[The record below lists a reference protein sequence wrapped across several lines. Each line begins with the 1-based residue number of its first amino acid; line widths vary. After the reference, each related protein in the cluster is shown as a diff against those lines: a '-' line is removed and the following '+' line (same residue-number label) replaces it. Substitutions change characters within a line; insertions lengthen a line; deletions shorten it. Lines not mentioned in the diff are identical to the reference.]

1 MEILWFCTITFMI
14 VMYVVLDGFDIGVG
28 ILLRIIGKTESERD
42 LLIKSI
48 GPVWDGNEV
57 WLLAA
62 GGILFFAFPKLY
74 ASSFSGFYLPL
85 IIVLWLLIARGVGIE
100 FRHLINNQV
109 WKSFWEYVF
118 SLASILLS
126 IFFGVALGNVV
137 RGVPLNPDGY
147 FFEPLWTTFTVVPD
161 AGIIDWFT
169 IIIGLVAFFTLT
181 SHGANYIAMKTE
193 GIMQQRARYIAKI
206 SWWGILLMSIAAIIA
221 VTIIHTNVWK
231 NFSDYPLG
239 MIFPLSGFA
248 SLAGMFYL
256 PIQKKDI
263 YTFVSSSIFIASMLS
278 ATAFGLFPNLLYAN
292 SDPNYSITIYN
303 ASTNE
308 YGLKVGFV
316 WWSFGI
322 ILTSFYFVYLYR
334 SFRGKVEKTTADIEY

>member
-1 MEILWFCTITFMI
+1 
-14 VMYVVLDGFDIGVG
+14 
-28 ILLRIIGKTESERD
+28 
-42 LLIKSI
+42 
-48 GPVWDGNEV
+48 
-57 WLLAA
+57 
-62 GGILFFAFPKLY
+62 
-74 ASSFSGFYLPL
+74 
-85 IIVLWLLIARGVGIE
+85 
-100 FRHLINNQV
+100 
-109 WKSFWEYVF
+109 
-118 SLASILLS
+118 
-126 IFFGVALGNVV
+126 
-137 RGVPLNPDGY
+137 
-147 FFEPLWTTFTVVPD
+147 VPD